1 MTTEFWLSQI
11 AAETKNFPVELL
23 SRILPKK
30 KAAKRYG
37 GSSWKRKVCRTNR
50 QPDTCD
56 VKEGDV
62 IMYGKYGG
70 TEITIDGSD
79 YLIMRASDILLKPDN
94 LFKTKN
100 LNIYTI
106 MAKQL
111 FFDIEA
117 RNRMKREW
125 ILWLMQ

>member
-1 MTTEFWLSQI
+1 MPKVKFELFDDRVLVKPN

-23 SRILPKK
+23 FRILPK

-70 TEITIDGSD
+70 TEIT
-79 YLIMRASDILLKPDN
+79 N
-94 LFKTKN
+94 
-100 LNIYTI
+100 
-106 MAKQL
+106 
-111 FFDIEA
+111 
-117 RNRMKREW
+117 
-125 ILWLMQ
+125 